1 MAAPLLFTSHG
12 SPLIALQPGG
22 YGPALTAWAS
32 GQPRPRAVLLVSAHF
47 EEAAGLSLT
56 GNLRPPT
63 IHDFGGFDPK
73 LYTLTYPVPG
83 DPALAEAV
91 AAELRAHGRPAW
103 VDPER
108 GLDHGAW
115 IPLRF
120 LLPEASVPVV
130 QLSLPATDGVERLAA
145 LGATLRSFRDD
156 AVWIVGSGGLVHN
169 FRTMVWGDREAP
181 VQQWAVEAEEGLL
194 THLRARD
201 IAGAAAYV
209 AAGKME
215 RAAPTPE
222 HLAPAFVVLGATH
235 ARDRYRDVHRGF
247 QHGSLSMRTF
257 AFEDSTQSPSAA

>member
-12 SPLIALQPGG
+12 SPLIALQPGA
-22 YGPALTAWAS
+22 YGPALTAWAR

-47 EEAAGLSLT
+47 EDDGGLSLT
-56 GNLRPPT
+56 GNPRPPT

-91 AAELRAHGRPAW
+91 ASQLRAHGRPAW

-120 LLPEASVPVV
+120 LFPEADVPVV

-145 LGATLRSFRDD
+145 LGATLRHFREDG
-156 AVWIVGSGGLVHN
+156 VWIVGSGGLVHN
-169 FRTMVWGDREAP
+169 FQTMVWRDPDAP
-181 VQQWAVEAEEGLL
+181 VQPWAVEAEEGLL

-201 IAGAAAYV
+201 LQGAAAYL

-222 HLAPAFVVLGATH
+222 HLAPVFVVLGATEPG
-235 ARDRYRDVHRGF
+235 DTYRDVYQGF
-247 QHGSLSMRTF
+247 QHGSLSLRTF
-257 AFEDSTQSPSAA
+257 AFQSRA